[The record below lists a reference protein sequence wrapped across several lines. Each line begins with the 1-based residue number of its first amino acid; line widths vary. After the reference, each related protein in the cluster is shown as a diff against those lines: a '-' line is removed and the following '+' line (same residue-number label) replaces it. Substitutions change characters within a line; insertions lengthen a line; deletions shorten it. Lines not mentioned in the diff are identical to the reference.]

1 MPEPV
6 VARKGLAALA
16 ALVALLTAC
25 EPAAVAPEGYAPPP
39 KLVAIEAD
47 FAPFRDWER
56 IPLLAPTLPLQAM
69 PGPAFTYV
77 NHRPEPGSRR
87 YPVGTILVKT
97 VEPSDDPRDWT
108 VHAMVKRSDR
118 FNPEGSVGWEFFG
131 LQLDERGVPTILW
144 RSDGYND
151 GHAYGSSTMLLDPER
166 ELSCND
172 CHALHWQDDAVLTPA
187 LSLSSPNPDR

>member
-1 MPEPV
+1 MPEPA
-6 VARKGLAALA
+6 VARKAPKALVTV
-16 ALVALLTAC
+16 VALLTAC
-25 EPAAVAPEGYAPPP
+25 VADPAPPEGWAPAP
-39 KLVAIEAD
+39 KLFATETD
-47 FAPFRDWER
+47 FASFRAWER
-56 IPLLAPTLPLQAM
+56 IPLESPTLPLQAM

-77 NHRPEPGSRR
+77 NRRPEPGSRR
-87 YPVGTILVKT
+87 YPIGTILVKT

-108 VHAMVKRSDR
+108 VHAMVKRSER

-131 LQLDERGVPTILW
+131 LQLDEHGAPTILW

-151 GHAYGSSTMLLDPER
+151 GHAYGSSTMLLDPDR

-187 LSLSSPNPDR
+187 LSLSR